1 MLTLATLHHLIDLR
15 ARARSAVTLGDQL
28 VLGQHAA
35 EQIGPH
41 VDELLAIAAALERI
55 RTLCRYPSS
64 AHHGE
69 TVLDI
74 LDELYARQAP
84 AGRRDVTDFSK
95 LTRAQRCVLGCI
107 AIGQDGYH
115 NDRTLAKLEAL
126 GLIVRRDEVLPPTR
140 QCRFPM
146 TVRRW
151 DVPTPVHIAWCEWC
165 SRQSDVIA
173 EVEQDGKEQ
182 P

>member
-1 MLTLATLHHLIDLR
+1 
-15 ARARSAVTLGDQL
+15 
-28 VLGQHAA
+28 
-35 EQIGPH
+35 
-41 VDELLAIAAALERI
+41 
-55 RTLCRYPSS
+55 
-64 AHHGE
+64 
-69 TVLDI
+69 
-74 LDELYARQAP
+74 
-84 AGRRDVTDFSK
+84 VTDFSK

-107 AIGQDGYH
+107 AIGQDGCH

-146 TVRRW
+146 PVRRW

-165 SRQSDVIA
+165 SRQPDVIA